1 MVTPEVKSLKRDLE
15 DLQSGSSSLKS
26 FVKNPFPS
34 MCFLYML
41 YPIIMAS
48 K

>member
-34 MCFLYML
+34 MYFLYML
-41 YPIIMAS
+41 YPIIMP
-48 K
+48 